1 MARQD
6 LTTTESAPA
15 VASQCPKDT
24 RWFTELAGVLF
35 ELAGTLNRTFLITG
49 IIAVGAAAIAY
60 WGAGG
65 GRYYVAV
72 GAMAVFGLATL
83 VWCIAS
89 VYLLCVNISAI
100 VKWALARR
108 RGTPGRRAPGP
119 STIRTAD
126 TE

>member
-15 VASQCPKDT
+15 AASQHPKDT
-24 RWFTELAGVLF
+24 GWFADLAGVLF

-60 WGAGG
+60 WGAGS
-65 GRYYVAV
+65 GRYYVAA

-89 VYLLCVNISAI
+89 VYLLCVNIGAI
-100 VKWALARR
+100 AKWALARR
-108 RGTPGRRAPGP
+108 RSAAGKLAPSP
-119 STIRTAD
+119 SAMRTAD